1 MEYIGFV
8 FGIFGLMAYL
18 QVSGLK
24 NRVVTLEREL
34 AKMQG
39 TSFHDDQKALR
50 QAARSLI
57 GQNVKIELKEDHEDA
72 DIMSYGNTR
81 YGANTIVDVDEDW
94 LLVHIESPKRSMD
107 KLIRLES
114 VQRIG
119 LSSEKK

>member
-39 TSFHDDQKALR
+39 TSFHDDRKALR

-57 GQNVKIELKEDHEDA
+57 GQNVKIELKEDHEDM
-72 DIMSYGNTR
+72 DIMNYGNTR

>member
-39 TSFHDDQKALR
+39 TSFHDDRKALR

-57 GQNVKIELKEDHEDA
+57 GQNVKIELKEDHGDA
-72 DIMSYGNTR
+72 DIINYGNTR

-114 VQRIG
+114 VQRIEVIG
-119 LSSEKK
+119 TK